1 MRQVVCGETLR
12 CTAIKQEKGSLLS
25 ETADIASSWQLRELL
40 TANVSHT
47 TMSKTKMVFS
57 AVACAAVVGV
67 ALAQVQASSTVYLID
82 VDPARY
88 AGPVGQRVMLR
99 LGDQPRNV
107 TIGTQDEIC
116 VQLQRVEG
124 TEVISARV
132 RALRPEPKTAAE
144 IPLVGPNIAPGTYR
158 STPWGLLLRAMPGNP
173 DAQALVKVFGT
184 DNAPVCTL

>member
-1 MRQVVCGETLR
+1 MGK
-12 CTAIKQEKGSLLS
+12 I
-25 ETADIASSWQLRELL
+25 
-40 TANVSHT
+40 
-47 TMSKTKMVFS
+47 KMVFS
-57 AVACAAVVGV
+57 AAACTAVVGV

-88 AGPVGQRVMLR
+88 AGPASQRVMLR
-99 LGDQPRNV
+99 VGDQPRNV
-107 TIGTQDEIC
+107 TISTQDEIC

-132 RALRPEPKTAAE
+132 RALRPEPQTAAE

-173 DAQALVKVFGT
+173 DAQAFVKVFGT